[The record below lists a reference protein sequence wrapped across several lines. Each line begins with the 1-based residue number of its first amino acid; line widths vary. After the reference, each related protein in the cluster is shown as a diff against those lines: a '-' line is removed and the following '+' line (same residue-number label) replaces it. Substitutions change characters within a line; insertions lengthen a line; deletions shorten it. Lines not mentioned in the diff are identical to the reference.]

1 MVRLQGATKGSAR
14 DLPSMNVVGTGGAAS
29 LLVPTQP
36 QAQATR
42 QARSTMASTL
52 KGGRGQNVL
61 QALADEQCASSF
73 DCLSWMVHGRA

>member
-1 MVRLQGATKGSAR
+1 
-14 DLPSMNVVGTGGAAS
+14 MNVVGTGGAAS

-42 QARSTMASTL
+42 SARSTMASTL

-61 QALADEQCASSF
+61 QALADEQCVPV
-73 DCLSWMVHGRA
+73 CRLSWMAYTRMM